1 MLPSSG
7 GGRDE
12 EWTEEILFRSSHQP
26 AGDGAPHQPQP
37 PGELH
42 AGSRQQQ
49 VEAMEHQHGQQPRQS
64 RQSRQ
69 QSGGGLG
76 QAEQDQVGGDGRS
89 GGPGNTGGERRPE
102 RSQHREQSQSELGG
116 FELGNYFCIVCCMV
130 NIFLLF
136 RVIPRVPVSPRATPL
151 GRPTR

>member
-49 VEAMEHQHGQQPRQS
+49 VEEVEHQHGQQPRQS

-76 QAEQDQVGGDGRS
+76 QAQQDQVRGDGRPRRE
-89 GGPGNTGGERRPE
+89 GDTERERRAE
-102 RSQHREQSQSELGG
+102 RPQH
-116 FELGNYFCIVCCMV
+116 
-130 NIFLLF
+130 
-136 RVIPRVPVSPRATPL
+136 
-151 GRPTR
+151 

>member
-12 EWTEEILFRSSHQP
+12 EWTEEILLRSSHQP
-26 AGDGAPHQPQP
+26 AGDGAPHHPQP

-49 VEAMEHQHGQQPRQS
+49 VEAVEHQHGQQPRQS

-76 QAEQDQVGGDGRS
+76 QAQQDQVGGDRRP
-89 GGPGNTGGERRPE
+89 GGQRNTGREGCPE
-102 RSQHREQSQSELGG
+102 RPHYREQSQSELGG
-116 FELGNYFCIVCCMV
+116 LKLGIYPTLALKHISNL
-130 NIFLLF
+130 FL
-136 RVIPRVPVSPRATPL
+136 SSE
-151 GRPTR
+151 